1 MPTVIQQLVHSMR
14 SLAIQHGQHSNIHM
28 DNILKFASEQID
40 DMVEEEKNDARV
52 KEFVSNGFSFE

>member
-1 MPTVIQQLVHSMR
+1 
-14 SLAIQHGQHSNIHM
+14 M